1 MKDENKKK
9 TENETGY
16 MAIGMCL
23 GMSFGAA
30 LGLVLFHNL
39 AVGISTGMCIGLC
52 IGLLADAGVGIFA
65 VSTYNTDYI
74 LVKQENF
81 EKALRVLADAGYQ
94 IV

>member
-23 GMSFGAA
+23 GMSFGTA

-52 IGLLADAGVGIFA
+52 IGLLADAGKKKANSKKADNSDLIRRQQ
-65 VSTYNTDYI
+65 
-74 LVKQENF
+74 KE
-81 EKALRVLADAGYQ
+81 EKGR
-94 IV
+94 